1 MATQKTAAASTTLKK
16 IDINLDGKNAA
27 RLAMKQYTRDY
38 TSIVNTALPATLKG
52 ELEVVYEFLTDT
64 ELPLN
69 DYTFLV
75 KARDGRF
82 SRVFSPAVY
91 VSKIDRHLVIKWGA
105 EFIPVLIEEGELKLK
120 NAKKCKLVFK
130 QEKVGGYDSP
140 VLTLSFTTPAKEMYS
155 MSFPIR
161 RVSLE
166 DNIESE
172 ELEMYLD
179 NNDISTLLDQIQE
192 QPDPSSSTNSE
203 ERDKYST
210 GEKLLGDIVKVSNL
224 PIGEYPITA
233 IRRYQNAYGIQHLV
247 QTDIPAEKSFVT
259 SVSFQD
265 DDSNWQ
271 REDREIVGKVVL
283 KANSKLNKLLL
294 SDPVVSEE
302 NPATLVILEKGEF
315 NGYPVSKVDLLCD
328 EYTSDAELFD
338 ISF

>member
-1 MATQKTAAASTTLKK
+1 MATQKSVTAANTLHK
-16 IDINLDGKNAA
+16 IDINLDGKNAS
-27 RLAMKQYTRDY
+27 RLAMKQYTRDF
-38 TSIVNTALPATLKG
+38 TNIPNTALPSTLKE
-52 ELEVVYEFLTDT
+52 ELGVVYEFLTDT

-91 VSKIDRHLVIKWGA
+91 VSKIDKHLVIKWGA

-120 NAKKCKLVFK
+120 SGKKCKLVFK
-130 QEKVGGYDSP
+130 QEKVSGYDNP
-140 VLTLSFTTPAKEMYS
+140 VLTLSFSTKDKEMYL
-155 MSFPIR
+155 MSFPVR

-166 DNIESE
+166 DNIEAE

-179 NNDISTLLDQIQE
+179 NNDISSLLDQIQE
-192 QPDPSSSTNSE
+192 QPDPSSSTQNE

-224 PIGEYPITA
+224 PVGEFPITA

-247 QTDIPAEKSFVT
+247 QTEISPESSFVT

-265 DDSNWQ
+265 DGGNWQ
-271 REDREIVGKVVL
+271 REEREIVGKVVL

-294 SDPVVSEE
+294 SDPIVSEE
-302 NPATLVILEKGEF
+302 NPATLVILEKGTF
-315 NGYPVSKVDLLCD
+315 NGYDTARLELLCN